1 MVEQD
6 QRSGCDQ
13 ATDEANPNDSLPHR
27 PFRRLR
33 HPSRYVLRSI
43 EVPTAHLPGPLT
55 APANRGIDCSK
66 AAVEHSALTL
76 ALAVAGASSADS
88 VLQSSQ
94 ERSRCLGVR
103 CRRTTG
109 PAWLGAGA
117 SETSVLDRFTSSR
130 TCTCSSPFTP
140 TRSIASRSRG
150 PARTSGS
157 RGPMETQR
165 PPCSSNTGFHV
176 SKPRTLCC
184 AKRVTGD
191 LDARFGI
198 ESSQASRAIEQFGGH
213 RRDLLHQLACAR
225 RAGRAPRRRP

>member
-1 MVEQD
+1 M
-6 QRSGCDQ
+6 
-13 ATDEANPNDSLPHR
+13 
-27 PFRRLR
+27 
-33 HPSRYVLRSI
+33 
-43 EVPTAHLPGPLT
+43 
-55 APANRGIDCSK
+55 
-66 AAVEHSALTL
+66 EHSALTL

-198 ESSQASRAIEQFGGH
+198 ESSQASRAIG
-213 RRDLLHQLACAR
+213 
-225 RAGRAPRRRP
+225 AGRRSSSRPAAPARLRTPRRSGAQTQTVTCALCTSSAEQRSTPFRIPGSLGSRTTVVPGEPS

>member
-1 MVEQD
+1 MRPTPTTRFHID
-6 QRSGCDQ
+6 
-13 ATDEANPNDSLPHR
+13 

-184 AKRVTGD
+184 ANGSPATSMHALG
-191 LDARFGI
+191 
-198 ESSQASRAIEQFGGH
+198 SSHRKPAAQSEQVGGH